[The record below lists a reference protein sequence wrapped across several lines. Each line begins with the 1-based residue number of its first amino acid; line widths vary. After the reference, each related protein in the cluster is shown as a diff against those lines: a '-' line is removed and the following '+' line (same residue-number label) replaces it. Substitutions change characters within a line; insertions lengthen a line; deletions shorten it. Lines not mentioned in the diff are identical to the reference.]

1 MATASAHSSTAGLGS
16 LLLAKQL
23 LLNTAN
29 SRWQLWLLSA
39 SPLIIMSVLYLIFSA
54 GIVRGIDIA
63 VIDLDH
69 SQSSRLLSRYLNAS
83 PTLTVTDYSDAD
95 AAITAVRKGHYSALV
110 TLPYGL
116 HRKLANGRQP
126 EVDIRYNGQYL
137 LLGKQANSAIQQA
150 LASGLQKL
158 STKSSLLKGLN
169 RQQIAFA
176 LSPVRQQ
183 ITPLNNRNSNYLAF
197 LLPAIMIA
205 LWQLVSVMA
214 ISNACAQLIAQPAL
228 FTQYRSITL
237 WLAQFIAIALP
248 LWLLGIAGLAFL
260 YGILALPLVGSLS
273 LLIVGQL
280 ISLIALFLIVA
291 VLSIIFK
298 DNVRSISICAAL
310 FAPAFAFMGVTFPSS
325 DMPLAALIWRQIIPS
340 SHYMQLFLDQLSRS
354 ANLLDVV
361 TLSQFLFFFTLCLPL
376 MFFSR
381 QYRTQILQENNS
393 VSKAVG
399 ETS

>member
-1 MATASAHSSTAGLGS
+1 M
-16 LLLAKQL
+16 LLAKQL